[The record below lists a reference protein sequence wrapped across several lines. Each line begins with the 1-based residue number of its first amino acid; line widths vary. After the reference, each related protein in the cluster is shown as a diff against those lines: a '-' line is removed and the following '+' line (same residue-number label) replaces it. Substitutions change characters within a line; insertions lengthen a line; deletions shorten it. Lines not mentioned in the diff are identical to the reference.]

1 MGQIKRE
8 VGMCLT
14 SEMTSFTER
23 SIKCYVL
30 DIDRFKDKDIKM
42 GLIKYSC
49 NIHPSC
55 PIEISAPR
63 GPRGGGGGQKIRLK
77 KL

>member
-8 VGMCLT
+8 AGKCLT

-30 DIDRFKDKDIKM
+30 DIDRFKDKDIKL
-42 GLIKYSC
+42 GQLK
-49 NIHPSC
+49 
-55 PIEISAPR
+55 
-63 GPRGGGGGQKIRLK
+63 RGGKVLK
-77 KL
+77 L